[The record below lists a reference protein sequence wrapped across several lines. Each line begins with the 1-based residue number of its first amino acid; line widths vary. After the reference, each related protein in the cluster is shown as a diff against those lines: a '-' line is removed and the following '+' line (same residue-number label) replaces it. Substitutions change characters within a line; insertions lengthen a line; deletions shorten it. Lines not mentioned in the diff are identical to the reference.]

1 MGPRTKNG
9 LPKHCSWNVDRHGK
23 RRVRFRKRSVS
34 IYLTDT
40 PWGEAFMR
48 QYAAA
53 LANGERVML
62 LTRQHVQQIVNA
74 KASTP
79 SAQRNFLFTIR
90 AMFQW
95 AFKEGR
101 VPDDPTRGITREKI
115 RTTGYPTWSECE
127 IERFETVHPIGGKAR
142 LAFAAALHRPAA
154 RRCGADGAAAH
165 SPRHPDHRSAQD

>member
-1 MGPRTKNG
+1 
-9 LPKHCSWNVDRHGK
+9 
-23 RRVRFRKRSVS
+23 
-34 IYLTDT
+34 
-40 PWGEAFMR
+40 
-48 QYAAA
+48 
-53 LANGERVML
+53 ML

-115 RTTGYPTWSECE
+115 RTTGYPTWSESE